1 MAITKKISR
10 EMPQKFLCV
19 LYKLYIAEH
28 GHGVRHLSKY
38 EILVTAHEL
47 YIKHM
52 PEIAEVD
59 KSASVMRPRLL
70 DLIQELEA
78 RGYLRGDGGGL
89 TYFLTTEGY
98 DEAAKSGW
106 QRFVDYWNSN
116 PGLNTLIAMLSMVIA
131 AGSLWVAFLAL
142 SKTGAS

>member
-10 EMPQKFLCV
+10 EMPRKFLGV
-19 LYKLYIAEH
+19 LYKQYIERH
-28 GHGVRHLSKY
+28 GHGVRHLDKY
-38 EILVTAHEL
+38 EVLVTAHEL
-47 YIKHM
+47 YIKLM
-52 PEIAEVD
+52 PEIAEKD
-59 KSASVMRPRLL
+59 AAASLMRPRLL

-89 TYFLTTEGY
+89 KYFLTTQGY
-98 DEAAKSGW
+98 DEADKSKW

-116 PGLNTLIAMLSMVIA
+116 PGLNTLIALLSMALA

-142 SKTGAS
+142 SNPGA